1 LITSDPVITRLRPQ
15 SKVSSTELPPE
26 AIHLLNIEN
35 SKDKESNEEEAKSSS
50 D

>member
-1 LITSDPVITRLRPQ
+1 
-15 SKVSSTELPPE
+15 LPPE

-35 SKDKESNEEEAKSSS
+35 SKDKESNEEEAESSS